1 MPTIEPAAPG
11 VVPGKA
17 RIEVEVVHAW
27 PDRCWSRRLVLPD
40 GACVGQAL
48 DAVADEARAAGVD
61 PAGLGLAVFGRL
73 AGRDTPLRDGD
84 RIEWLRPLVMDPK
97 QARAARAATARKRA
111 AAQARGR

>member
-1 MPTIEPAAPG
+1 MPTIDPATPGVAPG
-11 VVPGKA
+11 EGQ
-17 RIEVEVVHAW
+17 IEVEVVYAW
-27 PDRCWSRRLVLPD
+27 PDRCWSRHLVLPD
-40 GACVGQAL
+40 GACVGDAL
-48 DAVADEARAAGVD
+48 DVAANEAREAGVN

-73 AGRDTPLRDGD
+73 AGRETPLRDGD